1 MILPLSVSNTKDE
14 DLIKYVKGKN
24 NYSNFIKNLIYIQM
38 YSEGVISRE
47 YLMEKV
53 FASDSYKLLDGLLYP
68 SQQNSNLNEYSRKIT
83 QTESINKLLPQELNI
98 HNNKDINDSSASLK
112 TNTGDTDNTNNLN
125 SDDDINDKILES
137 LPSDE
142 LLRCTGIADNLLKN
156 AHMSD

>member
-1 MILPLSVSNTKDE
+1 MILPLSVSNTRDE

-53 FASDSYKLLDGLLYP
+53 FASDSYKLLDGILYP

-83 QTESINKLLPQELNI
+83 QTESDRK
-98 HNNKDINDSSASLK
+98 SVV
-112 TNTGDTDNTNNLN
+112 
-125 SDDDINDKILES
+125 
-137 LPSDE
+137 
-142 LLRCTGIADNLLKN
+142 
-156 AHMSD
+156 